1 MQKYSRLFP
10 SVPVSF
16 TGQSLISHA
25 GVSVLTG
32 FMDALGFGRLCE
44 DRLGQFVPAG
54 AKHRPGRLVG
64 SLAAVLAAGG
74 EHASDLDILR
84 SSPAAFGQ
92 LPSNATVSRFF
103 ERTVA
108 NPELFSYGF
117 ETLTRE
123 LRTRAWNAAGNRNPA
138 ASATAADPLIID
150 IDATL
155 VTSHSDKENVAG
167 TYKGGYGFAPFIAS
181 ADYGAGNGSGE
192 ILACVLRPGSAGAN
206 SAEDHIRVF
215 HTAAAQLP
223 ESFYDPAG
231 VLAGE
236 KVLVRTDSAGASRKF
251 LWHLHSLGVQFTT
264 SYTLPFGKAHM
275 VDWISDKEY
284 WQPALDQTGNDRTD
298 AWVINATD
306 VIPLTDYP
314 PGTKL
319 FLRAEPLHPGA
330 QPTLVDVDGHRITA
344 FLTNSPRWHAV
355 SGRQAPCP
363 RPVREQDQNPEKH
376 RPGQAA
382 VLRLRCE
389 PGLGEHRSPR
399 LQPGLLAPARSPPG
413 RTPGQGLGHQ
423 TLALPALR
431 DCRENHHPRPPHP
444 TSTPGISPGK
454 RPRETAPGQHQPA
467 QSVAFPRLK
476 QVTNPVPTSSSL
488 TGSGTGAKPGEPTGH
503 TRLPENRKQNS
514 DQPRAQNRDRH
525 DAS

>member
-84 SSPAAFGQ
+84 SSPGLFGQ

-167 TYKGGYGFAPFIAS
+167 TYKGSYGFAPFIAT

-192 ILACVLRPGSAGAN
+192 ILAAVLRPGNAGAN

-223 ESFYDPAG
+223 ESFYDGTGA
-231 VLAGE
+231 LAGE

-344 FLTNSPRWHAV
+344 FLTNSPRCHGPFLDARHRARGRCENRIKTLKNTGLGKLPFFDFAANQAWANIAALAFNLV
-355 SGRQAPCP
+355 SWLQLGALPEGHRAKGWDIKRWRYRLFAIAGKIITRARRTQLLLPESA
-363 RPVREQDQNPEKH
+363 PEKDLV
-376 RPGQAA
+376 RLLLDNTSQLK
-382 VLRLRCE
+382 VLL
-389 PGLGEHRSPR
+389 
-399 LQPGLLAPARSPPG
+399 
-413 RTPGQGLGHQ
+413 
-423 TLALPALR
+423 
-431 DCRENHHPRPPHP
+431 
-444 TSTPGISPGK
+444 SPG
-454 RPRETAPGQHQPA
+454 
-467 QSVAFPRLK
+467 
-476 QVTNPVPTSSSL
+476 
-488 TGSGTGAKPGEPTGH
+488 
-503 TRLPENRKQNS
+503 
-514 DQPRAQNRDRH
+514 
-525 DAS
+525 

>member
-64 SLAAVLAAGG
+64 SLAAMLATGG

-84 SSPAAFGQ
+84 SSPAVFGQ

-108 NPELFSYGF
+108 NPELFGYGF
-117 ETLTRE
+117 ETLVRD
-123 LRTRAWNAAGNRNPA
+123 LRTRAWDVAGNRNPTLT
-138 ASATAADPLIID
+138 ATALDPLIID

-181 ADYGAGNGSGE
+181 ADYGTGNGSGE
-192 ILACVLRPGSAGAN
+192 ILAAVLRPGNAGAN

-223 ESFYDPAG
+223 ESFYDGTGA
-231 VLAGE
+231 LAGE

-251 LWHLHSLGVQFTT
+251 LWHLHSMGVQFTT

-275 VDWISDKEY
+275 VDWLSNKEY

-330 QPTLVDVDGHRITA
+330 QPTLVDADGHRITA
-344 FLTNSPRWHAV
+344 FLTNSPRWHGPFLDA
-355 SGRQAPCP
+355 R
-363 RPVREQDQNPEKH
+363 H
-376 RPGQAA
+376 RARG
-382 VLRLRCE
+382 RCE
-389 PGLGEHRSPR
+389 NRIKTLKNTGLGKLPFYDFAANQAWANIAALAFNLVSW
-399 LQPGLLAPARSPPG
+399 LQLA
-413 RTPGQGLGHQ
+413 
-423 TLALPALR
+423 ALPDGHRAKAWDIKRWRYRLFATAGKIITRARRTQLLLPESAPER
-431 DCRENHHPRPPHP
+431 DLVRLLLDN
-444 TSTPGISPGK
+444 TSQLKVLLSPG
-454 RPRETAPGQHQPA
+454 
-467 QSVAFPRLK
+467 
-476 QVTNPVPTSSSL
+476 
-488 TGSGTGAKPGEPTGH
+488 
-503 TRLPENRKQNS
+503 
-514 DQPRAQNRDRH
+514 
-525 DAS
+525 